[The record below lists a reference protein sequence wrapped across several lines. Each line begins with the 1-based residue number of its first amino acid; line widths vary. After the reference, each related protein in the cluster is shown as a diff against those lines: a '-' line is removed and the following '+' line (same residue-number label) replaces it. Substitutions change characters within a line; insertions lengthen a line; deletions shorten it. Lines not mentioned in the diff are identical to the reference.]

1 MIYFVFFV
9 IQLFFAAQIK
19 KAPRPGCRRGRPC
32 LLCLPFSIAA
42 KRGCP
47 SWAFPSL
54 RLGKVTTFP
63 PFLQIFPNLLITPK
77 APTST
82 SPRRPGCNV
91 ARDGMAVGM
100 EWWSGRDA
108 IHRVRDSDWNNK
120 RNYIQVDAAPPLT
133 GKPHQGAVAA
143 FAVVAIIIYLAL
155 VLTR

>member
-1 MIYFVFFV
+1 
-9 IQLFFAAQIK
+9 
-19 KAPRPGCRRGRPC
+19 
-32 LLCLPFSIAA
+32 
-42 KRGCP
+42 
-47 SWAFPSL
+47 
-54 RLGKVTTFP
+54 
-63 PFLQIFPNLLITPK
+63 
-77 APTST
+77 
-82 SPRRPGCNV
+82 
-91 ARDGMAVGM
+91 MAVGM